1 MGVIATSKNG
11 AGRVWFWTRETTPT
25 NCLASGVPTIYPTTT
40 GIAGEPTRKNFQFR
54 LGNGGTHLAMAGV
67 GKLRRLSPHTRV
79 ACWCDNT
86 PTVAWASRLLSTKA
100 KKAARLLRILALRMI
115 ACQASPLTTLHIEGK
130 QNQMADFASRSFAE
144 FPKSMNFLTEF
155 HRRFPLPQNASWIE
169 YHFPTKIIGR
179 VLSTLSTET
188 PALGSWR
195 RLGKRGSVTGGTGL
209 TSFPAIS
216 IHTFRIWMQKNGLW
230 SCKLLLDGQG
240 RAHSVEGSKFKP
252 EASRQP
258 SGPSPRPSNWLAG
271 QTRCTNQEVHT
282 TMLHSQCKRKATD
295 EKTPQRGNKWQ
306 CR

>member
-1 MGVIATSKNG
+1 VLRDWTTLLELANRQPTLCADLIPALADYGGYCDASKNG
-11 AGRVWFWTRETTPT
+11 AGGVWFWTRETTPT

-86 PTVAWASRLLSTKA
+86 PTVAWASMLLSTKA

-230 SCKLLLDGQG
+230 SCKLLLDGLG
-240 RAHSVEGSKFKP
+240 KELSTFVYSLKANGKYSFGSSACLGNGLP
-252 EASRQP
+252 QTLRH
-258 SGPSPRPSNWLAG
+258 AG
-271 QTRCTNQEVHT
+271 E
-282 TMLHSQCKRKATD
+282 
-295 EKTPQRGNKWQ
+295 
-306 CR
+306 